1 MRNRFK
7 PVLSSAR
14 RSRQNTS
21 SAAGSNS
28 EGNASCSSS
37 RSSPAVESQ
46 LDESTS
52 KVKEGVAHSESLV
65 SNTVSYQTDGES
77 TVFKTPTPLSSSS
90 PAVGSQRRSRI
101 KPVVTS
107 VPRSR
112 PNAASKDKA
121 TSEAKRLSG
130 ATKNEESHL
139 LSQDPACNKDDQL
152 SRRLVLDEQ
161 DEQSDVDTVSSTALP
176 SDDVVKSPSLKE
188 RNQQA
193 LSTRGSTL
201 GSSPTLTNTEQR
213 SQPVAQDVV
222 IKPSQIQNKNSNSG
236 NALTQPIDSGATPSL
251 LRRKRVLPNLG
262 SATRRQRSSVSKEN
276 VDKNPDV
283 PEIRQEEVDVPHKDL
298 GHSNEQSS
306 TERGGSRNKRLRTLS
321 EGDKNADHAVP
332 GDAVP
337 DIHGRDDD
345 DDNDDEEDNKKKGLK
360 RKRGGRPHK
369 LKEPSDPSHMTMQH
383 LIYFNPKTNPMT
395 SSLAEKK
402 KKADG
407 KNRSKKKK
415 EEDTTN
421 SQDKESEEETSS
433 VENPPSICGSPAKTK
448 PTESKEPGADEDS
461 VDGAAVAP
469 RVKLAA
475 DGSIILDEESLLIP
489 KSPENTLND
498 SEIVYEDADAVSFG
512 AYLKHRKVE
521 RWTLEDTKKFYMALS
536 QVGTDFSLMGPLFPS
551 RKRRELKA
559 KFKREE
565 KQHRSLVEKALGL
578 RNPIDVELFTPKVDG
593 EEIDDDLPTTDEISS
608 TLPTEES

>member
-7 PVLSSAR
+7 PVLSAAR

-21 SAAGSNS
+21 STGSNS
-28 EGNASCSSS
+28 EGNASCSSP
-37 RSSPAVESQ
+37 RSSPVVESQ

-52 KVKEGVAHSESLV
+52 KVKEGVAHSEPLV
-65 SNTVSYQTDGES
+65 RTTVSKQTDEES
-77 TVFKTPTPLSSSS
+77 TVFKTPIPLPSSA
-90 PAVGSQRRSRI
+90 PAVGSLRRSRI

-112 PNAASKDKA
+112 PNAVGKDKA

-130 ATKNEESHL
+130 ATRNEESHL
-139 LSQDPACNKDDQL
+139 VSQDPASNKDDQL
-152 SRRLVLDEQ
+152 SRRLVSDEQ
-161 DEQSDVDTVSSTALP
+161 DEQSDVDTVGSTALP
-176 SDDVVKSPSLKE
+176 SDSVVKSPSLKE
-188 RNQQA
+188 RNQQP

-201 GSSPTLTNTEQR
+201 GSSPTRTNTEQR
-213 SQPVAQDVV
+213 SQPVAQDAV
-222 IKPSQIQNKNSNSG
+222 IKSSQIQNKNSNSD
-236 NALTQPIDSGATPSL
+236 NALTQPIDGGAAPSL

-262 SATRRQRSSVSKEN
+262 SAARRQRSSVSKEN
-276 VDKNPDV
+276 FDKNPDV
-283 PEIRQEEVDVPHKDL
+283 PEKRQEEVDVPHKDL

-306 TERGGSRNKRLRTLS
+306 AERGGSRNKRLCTLS
-321 EGDKNADHAVP
+321 EGEKNADHVVP
-332 GDAVP
+332 RDAVP
-337 DIHGRDDD
+337 DIHDKDDD
-345 DDNDDEEDNKKKGLK
+345 DDNDDEEDNRKKGFK

-395 SSLAEKK
+395 SSLAGKK

-407 KNRSKKKK
+407 KNKSKKKK
-415 EEDTTN
+415 EEDTT
-421 SQDKESEEETSS
+421 SLRDKESEEETGS
-433 VENPPSICGSPAKTK
+433 VENPSSICGSPAKTK
-448 PTESKEPGADEDS
+448 PAESKEPSVDEDS
-461 VDGAAVAP
+461 VDDTAVAP

-498 SEIVYEDADAVSFG
+498 SEIVYEDADAVNFG
-512 AYLKHRKVE
+512 AYLRHRKVE
-521 RWTLEDTKKFYMALS
+521 RWTLEDTQRFYMALS

-565 KQHRSLVEKALGL
+565 KLHRSLVEKALRL

-593 EEIDDDLPTTDEISS
+593 EEIDDDLPTTDDISS
-608 TLPTEES
+608 TVPTKES